1 MMKKV
6 LFYIYS
12 LNKGGAERVLLTLAQ
27 KLSEEYEVLIL
38 TDKYE
43 EREYELPDG
52 IQRINLQQYMEK
64 CSRFQ
69 KGIFRRLSAIR
80 GCCRKEKPDA
90 IISFMVSGSIRAVL
104 ANLFTGNRVIVA
116 VRSNPYDEYGRW
128 LKKLM
133 LQIVFSFA
141 EKIVCQTPY
150 QTEYFCKPLRKK
162 CIVIPNPLFAD
173 FYMDPYEGERRKEIV
188 SAGRLF
194 DYKNHK
200 LLIRAFAQIA
210 EEFPE
215 YNVTIWGEGPY
226 RKELEEEIR
235 IHNLESRVF
244 LPGDSSRVAEDIYI
258 AALFVLPSDTEGMP
272 NALMEAMS
280 LGLPV
285 IATDCPCGGPR
296 SLIRHGENGMLCEV
310 GNTTDLA
317 EQMRKVLGDPELQKK
332 LGRNALSIRERCH
345 VDRISEKWSRLID
358 GK

>member
-1 MMKKV
+1 MKKV

-12 LNKGGAERVLLTLAQ
+12 LNKGGAERVLLTLAE
-27 KLSEEYEVLIL
+27 KLSKTYEVVIL
-38 TDKYE
+38 TDTFE
-43 EREYELPDG
+43 VREYALP
-52 IQRINLQQYMEK
+52 
-64 CSRFQ
+64 
-69 KGIFRRLSAIR
+69 KGIRRVDLAEYMGQIKGTKNGAIKRIMAIR
-80 GCCRKEKPDA
+80 SCCKQEKPDK
-90 IISFMVSGSIRAVL
+90 IIAFMIASSMRAVI
-104 ANLFTGNRVIVA
+104 ANLFTKNKVIAA
-116 VRSNPYDEYGRW
+116 VRSNPYAEYGRT
-128 LKKLM
+128 LKHL
-133 LQIVFSFA
+133 LVETVFSFS
-141 EKIVCQTPY
+141 EKIVCQTLY

-173 FYMDPYEGERRKEIV
+173 FYMDPYGEERRKEIV

-244 LPGDSSRVAEDIYI
+244 LPGDSSQVAEDIYKS
-258 AALFVLPSDTEGMP
+258 ALFVLPSDTEGMP

-280 LGLPV
+280 LGIPV
-285 IATDCPCGGPR
+285 IATDCPCGGPK

-310 GNTTDLA
+310 GDITDMA